1 MKLYLK
7 NIATPLGE
15 MIAVANEKAL
25 ILLDFSDS
33 KYVNKNLPQDFSEER
48 NDILER
54 AERELHDYF
63 AGKSTQFSIP
73 LQFSGTEFQQK
84 VWQELLK
91 IPYGNTISYQEQ
103 SENIGN
109 PLAIRAVAN
118 ANSKNKIAIIVPCHR
133 VIGKNKSLIGYAG
146 GIDKK
151 VFLLDL
157 ESKGKSRTA

>member
-63 AGKSTQFSIP
+63 AGKLTLFSIP

-91 IPYGNTISYQEQ
+91 IPYGSTISYQEQ

-109 PLAIRAVAN
+109 PLTIRAVAN
-118 ANSKNKIAIIVPCHR
+118 ANSKNHIVIIVPCHR
-133 VIGKNKSLIGYAG
+133 VIGKNKSLTGYAG
-146 GIDKK
+146 GIDRKA
-151 VFLLDL
+151 FLLDL

>member
-1 MKLYLK
+1 MIFYLK
-7 NIATPLGE
+7 NIFTPLGK

-54 AERELHDYF
+54 TERELHNYF
-63 AGKSTQFSIP
+63 AGKLTHFSIP
-73 LQFSGTEFQQK
+73 IELNGTEFQQK

-91 IPYGNTISYQEQ
+91 IPFGKTISYQEQ

-133 VIGKNKSLIGYAG
+133 VIGKNKSLTGYAG
-146 GIDKK
+146 GLNRKE
-151 VFLLDL
+151 FLLNL
-157 ESKGKSRTA
+157 EKTSQNNL

>member
-63 AGKSTQFSIP
+63 AGKLTYFSIP
-73 LQFSGTEFQQK
+73 ITFSGTEFQQK

-91 IPYGNTISYQEQ
+91 IPYGSTISYQEQ

-109 PLAIRAVAN
+109 PLTIRAVAN
-118 ANSKNKIAIIVPCHR
+118 ANSKNHIVIIVPCHR
-133 VIGKNKSLIGYAG
+133 VIGKNKSLTGYAG
-146 GIDKK
+146 GIDRKA
-151 VFLLDL
+151 FLLDL

>member
-33 KYVNKNLPQDFSEER
+33 KYVNKNLPQDFSEEK
-48 NDILER
+48 NDILECT
-54 AERELHDYF
+54 ERELNDYF
-63 AGKSTQFSIP
+63 AGNLTHFSIP
-73 LQFSGTEFQQK
+73 IELNGTEFQQK

-91 IPYGNTISYQEQ
+91 IPFGKTISYQEQ

-133 VIGKNKSLIGYAG
+133 VIGKNKSLTGYAG
-146 GIDKK
+146 GIDRKE
-151 VFLLDL
+151 FLLNL
-157 ESKGKSRTA
+157 EKTSQIIL